1 MRRRFASALTG
12 FLVAAFVS
20 APAQRPDRHICPT
33 IPVPTDPG
41 HWEIYNY
48 VTGFNGG
55 GGLQWRGRGST
66 STTAP
71 PRTSNSQRCFPSAWR
86 AAKRVLPHGFRAW
99 PGDYRARL
107 QVPVHPPDRRARWAP
122 DVSRVPP
129 PLRPHGEPV
138 QHRPRQPVPAGLGAE
153 GRGALVAVRR
163 RRLPDQPGPGPAETS
178 GREASRSAAPSASDF
193 TLGRRRLYGQGR
205 TTSEPPGGGYTALNL
220 ATTYRLTPHWSLL
233 ASAGP
238 TWEGRA
244 ARHGQVFY
252 VSLKADY

>member
-20 APAQRPDRHICPT
+20 APARAGPPYLSDD
-33 IPVPTDPG
+33 PVPTDPG

-55 GGLQWRGRGST
+55 GGFSGEAGVDLNYG
-66 STTAP
+66 
-71 PRTSNSQRCFPSAWR
+71 
-86 AAKRVLPHGFRAW
+86 AAKDLQLTAVFPLALESGEGVFTSGFRGG
-99 PGDYRARL
+99 PGIIELAFKYRFTH
-107 QVPVHPPDRRARWAP
+107 QSEGSWAP
-122 DVSRVPP
+122 DVSVFPRLFVPTASRFSTGRAN
-129 PLRPHGEPV
+129 LFLPV
-138 QHRPRQPVPAGLGAE
+138 WAQKDVGPWSLFGGGGYQIN
-153 GRGALVAVRR
+153 
-163 RRLPDQPGPGPAETS
+163 PGPGQLNFWQGGVAL
-178 GREASRSAAPSASDF
+178 SRAFGKRF
-193 TLGRRRLYGQGR
+193 TLGGELYGQGR

-238 TWEGRA
+238 TWEEGGT
-244 ARHGQVFY
+244 HGQVFY